1 LEIEGIEK
9 LCFAENAKPQDNTF
23 CKILSPYMAFIS
35 HITVF
40 IIYGITVMVISINL
54 DYRNGIV

>member
-1 LEIEGIEK
+1 VESIIDGH
-9 LCFAENAKPQDNTF
+9 D

-40 IIYGITVMVISINL
+40 IILLINKYNL
-54 DYRNGIV
+54 R